1 MGDRAIGRPLVNNKI
16 KSEIHRMRIKRFE
29 GVLRLESLMK
39 SRIRNPLDDI
49 VEKKVGNKRMTWRKM

>member
-1 MGDRAIGRPLVNNKI
+1 MVNNKI